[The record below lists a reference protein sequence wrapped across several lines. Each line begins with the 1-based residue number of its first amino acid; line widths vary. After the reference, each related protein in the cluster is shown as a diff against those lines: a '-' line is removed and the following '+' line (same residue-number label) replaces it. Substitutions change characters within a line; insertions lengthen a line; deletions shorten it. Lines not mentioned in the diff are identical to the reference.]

1 MRLWRKAPARCPAS
15 RDPLKKLPQVLS
27 RWPKQE
33 DISRPQHKGS
43 YTCDLT
49 VSICLEKWEGP
60 NDGITSFDN
69 IGFAMLTVFQ
79 VHSSQKVAI
88 IPSKRESVESR
99 VLIILSQ
106 CVTMEGW
113 INILYWVSIEEI
125 RQKIIIQ
132 QTDDALG
139 SFFNWIYFVP
149 LIVIGSFFMLNL
161 VLGVLSGWALLLY
174 WLLDIILSLDQKDI
188 PSSEAGMQKK
198 ICSYHWLWKPI
209 LTLKV
214 ESEAVFNFQRV

>member
-1 MRLWRKAPARCPAS
+1 MTIVAISLIITIVIIIHTLTIAIITHTLTIAIILRTDEIVTEGSRKVPCFEGPSEEAPTGFVTIT
-15 RDPLKKLPQVLS
+15 K
-27 RWPKQE
+27 PKR
-33 DISRPQHKGS
+33 ISRPQHKGS

-161 VLGVLSGWALLLY
+161 VLGVLSG
-174 WLLDIILSLDQKDI
+174 
-188 PSSEAGMQKK
+188 
-198 ICSYHWLWKPI
+198 
-209 LTLKV
+209 
-214 ESEAVFNFQRV
+214 